1 MIWYLKNE
9 AGKMNVLLF
18 VKNGDFIR
26 VKWEG
31 GERVLICSGRTVFTQ
46 EEI

>member
-9 AGKMNVLLF
+9 AGKMKVFLF

-26 VKWEG
+26 VKQGG
-31 GERVLICSGRTVFTQ
+31 GENVYLYW
-46 EEI
+46 